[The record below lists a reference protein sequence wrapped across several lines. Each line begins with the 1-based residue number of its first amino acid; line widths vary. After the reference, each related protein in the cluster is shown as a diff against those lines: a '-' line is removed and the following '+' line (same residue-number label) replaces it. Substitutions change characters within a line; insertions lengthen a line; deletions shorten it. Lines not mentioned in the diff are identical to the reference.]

1 MNIEEVIMVKLKEIR
16 QAKGLS
22 QSQLAEKAELNVR
35 TLQHYEQGSKT
46 FDHARLDTIL
56 KCAIALECKIE
67 DIIDNE
73 EYLNLIQKYQENQ
86 S

>member
-1 MNIEEVIMVKLKEIR
+1 MAKLKEMR

-56 KCAIALECKIE
+56 KCAIALNCKIE

-73 EYLNLIQKYQENQ
+73 EYLELIKKYEKSQ
-86 S
+86 SN

>member
-1 MNIEEVIMVKLKEIR
+1 MVKLKEMR

-22 QSQLAEKAELNVR
+22 QSQLAEKAGLNVR
-35 TLQHYEQGSKT
+35 TLQHYEQGSKV

-56 KCAIALECKIE
+56 KCAIALGCKID
-67 DIIDNE
+67 DIIDNT
-73 EYLNLIQKYQENQ
+73 EYLELIQKYEKSQ

>member
-1 MNIEEVIMVKLKEIR
+1 MVKLKEIR

-35 TLQHYEQGSKT
+35 TLQHYEQGSKV

-73 EYLNLIQKYQENQ
+73 DYLNLIQKYQENQ

>member
-1 MNIEEVIMVKLKEIR
+1 MVKLKEIR

-35 TLQHYEQGSKT
+35 TLQHYEQRSKI